1 MRDARSLFCS
11 LARRDVQFV
20 CLCLSACVC
29 MARTRLEQDAWL
41 HSSNRRSTSLSNTIC
56 LASCA
61 TVRNASAAATRVLA
75 QCVTR
80 VASVFFFVCATL
92 AVARRRERESV
103 WRVASE
109 IARVAREQGRV
120 GALRGALARDGERA
134 TLRLRIRRG
143 RHRRLVDAGVC
154 DCQREKSPS
163 ACVASSALF
172 AVTVVLR
179 SFVLYLMLSMIRTPN
194 DPIHKREG
202 FM

>member
-1 MRDARSLFCS
+1 MYGAHAPRAGRVAAQLQQTLNELEQHDLFG
-11 LARRDVQFV
+11 FV
-20 CLCLSACVC
+20 CNGAQRLCC
-29 MARTRLEQDAWL
+29 
-41 HSSNRRSTSLSNTIC
+41 
-56 LASCA
+56 
-61 TVRNASAAATRVLA
+61 RNARARAVRDTC
-75 QCVTR
+75 CVG
-80 VASVFFFVCATL
+80 FFFVCATL